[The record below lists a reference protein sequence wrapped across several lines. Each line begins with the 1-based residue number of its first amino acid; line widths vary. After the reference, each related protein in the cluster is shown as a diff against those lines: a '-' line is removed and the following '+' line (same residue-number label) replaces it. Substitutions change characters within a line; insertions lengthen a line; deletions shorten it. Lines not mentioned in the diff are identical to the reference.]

1 MTLEGHTCICGRHS
15 LPIISDGNGLSSSSD
30 DFDLYLGSSCVDGVL
45 YQLLDQIGW
54 CRHYLACCDLIGK
67 GLGE

>member
-1 MTLEGHTCICGRHS
+1 MSLEGHTCIRGRHPLS
-15 LPIISDGNGLSSSSD
+15 VISDGDGLSSSSD
-30 DFDLYLGSSCVDGVL
+30 NFDLYLGSSCVDGVF

-54 CRHYLACCDLIGK
+54 SRHHLACSDLIGK